1 MLIGTRAR
9 ANGGGSLWS
18 STGIADRAMDHQPVP
33 DEQHDQRP
41 NRGGDKARALVGPIP
56 ADSLAEERGDE
67 RAADSEQRSE
77 DEALR
82 IVRPRRQ
89 ETRDDAGDETDQND
103 PEDARHDALPVVLGS
118 VTDSTAGCPMRR
130 SLSNNRMGAGSFPC
144 RENLRSIFALC

>member
-1 MLIGTRAR
+1 MLTWTCAR
-9 ANGGGSLWS
+9 GSGARPLWS
-18 STGIADRAMDHQPVP
+18 NARVADRAMGHQPVP

-103 PEDARHDALPVVLGS
+103 PEDARHDALPVVLGR

-130 SLSNNRMGAGSFPC
+130 SLSNNRMRRGSFP
-144 RENLRSIFALC
+144 RGENLHSIFVLC